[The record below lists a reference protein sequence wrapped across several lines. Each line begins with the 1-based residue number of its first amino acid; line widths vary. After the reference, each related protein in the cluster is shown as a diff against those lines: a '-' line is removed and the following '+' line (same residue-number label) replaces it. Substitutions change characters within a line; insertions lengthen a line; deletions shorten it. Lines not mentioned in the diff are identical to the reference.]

1 MKIRVTGY
9 LTLRGVIG
17 NQRAVEID
25 AEQITLKDLLQQLS
39 VQFGEEI
46 VPPISDS
53 DAFQGRGRRI
63 VVLVNGRHCSH
74 LPDGMDTELA
84 DGDEVALFPPVA
96 GG

>member
-17 NQRAVEID
+17 NQRTIET
-25 AEQITLKDLLQQLS
+25 EQVTLRDFVQQLS
-39 VQFGEEI
+39 LELGDET
-46 VPPISDS
+46 VPPVSDP
-53 DAFQGRGRRI
+53 DAFQGPNRRI
-63 VVLVNGRHCSH
+63 VILLNGRHSSH
-74 LPDGMDTELA
+74 LPDGLDTELA